1 MQAHRVEAIVKDD
14 LSLTLRD
21 LPFASGDAV
30 EIIVL
35 PLTGTKKAVDPNA
48 WRKLQGLPL
57 EYADPFGPATTPEDL
72 DAQR

>member
-1 MQAHRVEAIVKDD
+1 MQAHRVEAIVTKD

-21 LPFASGDAV
+21 LPFASGEAV

-35 PLTGTKKAVDPNA
+35 PLAGTKKVIDPNA

-57 EYADPFGPATTPEDL
+57 EYPDPFEPATALEDW
-72 DAQR
+72 DALR